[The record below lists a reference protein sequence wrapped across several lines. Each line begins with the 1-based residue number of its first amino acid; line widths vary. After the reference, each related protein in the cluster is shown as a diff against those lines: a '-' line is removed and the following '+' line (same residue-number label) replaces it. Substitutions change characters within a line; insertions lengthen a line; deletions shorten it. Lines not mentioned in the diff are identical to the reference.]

1 MKTTSFFAIMAAA
14 LMMSTVTAHAD
25 NRYRNNRYGRYDR
38 QDRGEVYFN
47 SNTGRLEDRV
57 NQLED
62 RLYDVED
69 RQDRQDDRLD
79 RMDYRQD
86 RMDYR
91 QDRMDY
97 RQDRMDRYARYNGYD
112 RYDRYD
118 RYDIRGYEDRVRYRG
133 GRWHYHRNG
142 RWYGYDYYITPSY
155 YYSRPLST
163 FGKAVVGAAVVGAV
177 VSALV
182 R

>member
-69 RQDRQDDRLD
+69 RQDRQDDRL
-79 RMDYRQD
+79 
-86 RMDYR
+86 
-91 QDRMDY
+91 DRMDY

>member
-57 NQLED
+57 NQLEG
-62 RLYDVED
+62 RLYDVEV

-91 QDRMDY
+91 QDR
-97 RQDRMDRYARYNGYD
+97 YARYNG
-112 RYDRYD
+112 YDRYD

>member
-91 QDRMDY
+91 QDRMD
-97 RQDRMDRYARYNGYD
+97 RYARYNG
-112 RYDRYD
+112 YDRYD

>member
-1 MKTTSFFAIMAAA
+1 
-14 LMMSTVTAHAD
+14 MMSTVTAHAD

-69 RQDRQDDRLD
+69 RQDRQDDRL
-79 RMDYRQD
+79 
-86 RMDYR
+86 
-91 QDRMDY
+91 DRMDY